1 MKSETI
7 SRINKIKDYLT
18 FDKFRKDRLEV
29 YNLIKSDK
37 TLLDYGAG
45 YFYQS
50 IPNIKISGLRDTAYR
65 SNSMKLSQ
73 IVKSK
78 SILDIGCNTGSIIL
92 FQLNEYDCD
101 GIDYNNSCIKVANY
115 IKDKFN
121 FKKCNF
127 IHGDFMDYNFRK
139 KYDVILSLAN
149 HHTYDGGITDTK
161 HYFNKIK
168 SLLNPGGEI
177 YLESHHPQIETEEV
191 FYALYK
197 KYLSENFKIIRNI
210 KYENKNF
217 LDNGRSFLLL
227 KDQI

>member
-1 MKSETI
+1 MKIETI
-7 SRINKIKDYLT
+7 SKINRVKNYLT
-18 FDKFRKDRLEV
+18 FDKYRKDRLIA

-50 IPNIKISGLRDTAYR
+50 IPNIKISGLRDTEYR
-65 SNSMKLSQ
+65 SNTMKLAE
-73 IVKSK
+73 IEKSK
-78 SILDIGCNTGSIIL
+78 NILDIGCHTGAIVL
-92 FQLNEYDCD
+92 FKLNEHNCD
-101 GIDYNNSCIKVANY
+101 GIDYNHSCIKVANY
-115 IKDKFN
+115 IKDKFS

-127 IHGDFMDYNFRK
+127 IHGNFMNYNLKK

-149 HHTYDGGITDTK
+149 HHTYDGGITNTK

-168 SLLNPGGEI
+168 SIINPGGEI
-177 YLESHHPQIETEEV
+177 YLESHHPQIETKEI
-191 FYALYK
+191 FYSLYK
-197 KYLSENFKIIRNI
+197 EYLSENFKILRDI

-227 KDQI
+227 KNQI